1 MSNKSKETIQIHGPT
16 TGKTDSVRRESHR
29 THLRTHRAVS
39 QTNDG
44 TRDGAQDLA
53 ELPLAHLICCCHVL
67 PHGYKSRTE
76 FIAK

>member
-16 TGKTDSVRRESHR
+16 TGKTDLVRRESHH

-39 QTNDG
+39 QTNDSA
-44 TRDGAQDLA
+44 RDDAWDSA

-67 PHGYKSRTE
+67 PYGYKSRIE